1 MGKLVNTGKGK
12 YLILVEIDNSRL
24 QNTNQTLLTYSLI
37 QMIQCIK

>member
-1 MGKLVNTGKGK
+1 MGKLVNTRKGED
-12 YLILVEIDNSRL
+12 LILVETDNTSL